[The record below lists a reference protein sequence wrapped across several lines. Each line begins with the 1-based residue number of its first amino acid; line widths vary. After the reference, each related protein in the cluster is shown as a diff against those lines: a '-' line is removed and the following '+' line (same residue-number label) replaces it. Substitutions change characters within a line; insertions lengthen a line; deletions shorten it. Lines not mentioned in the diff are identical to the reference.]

1 MPFYNLSAIKRRR
14 CFYIRLP
21 AYKGLNTFDRRQRGI
36 KSCGKVEFMK
46 NIQEILSDFGLT
58 VPEERAGDFDKVFRE
73 NYKST
78 APLRK
83 TRG

>member
-1 MPFYNLSAIKRRR
+1 MPFYNLSAYVHGR

>member
-1 MPFYNLSAIKRRR
+1 
-14 CFYIRLP
+14 
-21 AYKGLNTFDRRQRGI
+21 
-36 KSCGKVEFMK
+36 MK
-46 NIQEILSDFGLT
+46 NIQEILSDFGLA
-58 VPEERAGDFDKVFRE
+58 VPEEKAGDFDKVFRE